1 MKCVVNI
8 PLDLIICFFS
18 LSNLLD
24 PGKWSV
30 RYSPHPDD
38 IYWENLNESQHLF
51 VIKAFFVNLFLF
63 VILFFFTS
71 PSYILSQL
79 NVILNVKKIG
89 TTLHLP
95 EKMNDFL
102 PTLLLWTIA
111 ALLPILVAYTDWW
124 MGHWRRSAE
133 NLWIMRKVFFYLL
146 FMVLILPSIGLTTL
160 KGLIENFVR
169 STTIAPTNSSS
180 NSNDTMM
187 WECIFL
193 PDNGAFFINY
203 VVTSTMVGTALE
215 FMRFSELFMYAFRMC
230 FARSVAEYTSV
241 RKANL
246 YEFPV
251 SSKKDSF
258 YNFD

>member
-1 MKCVVNI
+1 MLL
-8 PLDLIICFFS
+8 PS
-18 LSNLLD
+18 LSNLLE

-38 IYWENLNESQHLF
+38 IYWENLSESQHLF
-51 VIKAFFVNLFLF
+51 VFKAFFVNLFLF
-63 VILFFFTS
+63 VVLFFFTS

-79 NVILNVKKIG
+79 QLILNIKKIG
-89 TTLHLP
+89 NQLHLS

-160 KGLIENFVR
+160 KGLIENFVH
-169 STTIAPTNSSS
+169 SAEIAPTNAT
-180 NSNDTMM
+180 NSNYTMM

-203 VVTSTMVGTALE
+203 VVTSTLVGTALE

-230 FARSVAEYTSV
+230 FARSIAEYTSV

-251 SSKKDSF
+251 SFETNTKEGFNRSK
-258 YNFD
+258 

>member
-1 MKCVVNI
+1 M
-8 PLDLIICFFS
+8 DTA
-18 LSNLLD
+18 
-24 PGKWSV
+24 KWSA

-38 IYWENLNESQHLF
+38 IYWENLSESQHLF

-63 VILFFFTS
+63 IILFFFTS
-71 PSYILSQL
+71 PSYILSQIQL
-79 NVILNVKKIG
+79 LLNVKKIG
-89 TTLHLP
+89 NQLHLP
-95 EKMNDFL
+95 EKMNDFV

-124 MGHWRRSAE
+124 MGHWRRSSE

-160 KGLIENFVR
+160 KGLIENFVHTAETANNNT
-169 STTIAPTNSSS
+169 SKN
-180 NSNDTMM
+180 NYTMM

-193 PDNGAFFINY
+193 PDNGAFFVNY

-215 FMRFSELFMYAFRMC
+215 FMRFSELFMYVFRMC
-230 FARSVAEYTSV
+230 FARSGAEYASV

-251 SSKKDSF
+251 SSKLLIM
-258 YNFD
+258 YNESKLCNKQ